1 MPRNCIQREAIT
13 TPTRLQ
19 NKMKRTNIASV
30 AIVSEGDMQ
39 YVRANTV
46 NVINCDG
53 CDSVQMYDVLVRPA
67 VVPRHRTVHPLV

>member
-13 TPTRLQ
+13 IPTRLQ
-19 NKMKRTNIASV
+19 NKMKRTHIASV

-39 YVRANTV
+39 YARANTV

-53 CDSVQMYDVLVRPA
+53 FDSVQMYDVFIKPA
-67 VVPRHRTVHPLV
+67 VVA